1 MSYRADLAAF
11 MTANPSSA
19 WKNSPVSFS
28 LAKYEGV
35 WWFVLFGGLG
45 FLGAWGFFGCFF
57 FCLFVWGILFGGF
70 FGFLDFGF
78 GFWWGFLV
86 VFGFIFPFCRTMN
99 TSTSG
104 LQQFEFSQI
113 FLHSLLHSWGTMG
126 ALNVLGVKIKR
137 NFWAQ

>member
-45 FLGAWGFFGCFF
+45 FLGAWVFWGFFLSVCLGYFVLGFF
-57 FCLFVWGILFGGF
+57 LVFWILVLVFGG
-70 FGFLDFGF
+70 
-78 GFWWGFLV
+78 
-86 VFGFIFPFCRTMN
+86 VF
-99 TSTSG
+99 
-104 LQQFEFSQI
+104 
-113 FLHSLLHSWGTMG
+113 
-126 ALNVLGVKIKR
+126 
-137 NFWAQ
+137 